1 MAKVYGLTGKANG
14 KFGNAVF
21 RIRYG
26 QQVMSQYNP
35 VVANP
40 RTQAQVDARS
50 KLKLVSQL
58 SAVLAQ
64 VIAMPRI
71 GAITARNRF
80 TKVNYPFAG
89 VSAGLARIDLPEVQ
103 LTDSARRMPAFTVT
117 RDSGNSIDASL
128 LQAEAFSRVVYVI
141 VAKDSKG
148 LLRVF
153 DSMVVNNSAP
163 GVANTFPAKM
173 RYTSEAIVVYAYG
186 ITDLNEKASATFGDL
201 NSPTAESIA
210 RIIATRVLNYNDAIP
225 TATNGAY
232 LEVGT
237 NNATAAQT
245 GGSTGQDSQTT
256 LVAMPTIGGQS
267 PFVEFTDL
275 ILSAQA
281 GATIHYTLDGSI
293 PTVNSPVFSAAV
305 RITATTVV
313 MAIAVVNGI
322 SSAVNTRTLTKD
334 SSQSVMVLAPT
345 ISKTGGGSTFNPN
358 TDITITAEEGATI
371 YFTTD
376 GSEPS
381 TESTEYEFPFRI
393 TVTTTVKAIAVL
405 QGQASAVTTAVFVK
419 DEEGYGDTN

>member
-40 RTQAQVDARS
+40 RTQAQVDVRS

-80 TKVNYPFAG
+80 TKVNYQAAG
-89 VSAGLARIDLPEVQ
+89 VSDGLARIDLPVVQ

-128 LQAEAFSRVVYVI
+128 LEASPFSRVVYVV
-141 VAKDSKG
+141 VAKDIKG

-153 DSMVVNNSAP
+153 DSAVVNNSAP

-173 RYTSEAIVVYAYG
+173 NYTSEAIVVYAYG
-186 ITDLNEKASATFGDL
+186 ITDLNEKASATFGNI

-210 RIIATRVLNYNDAIP
+210 RVIANRVLNYNDAVT

-237 NNATAAQT
+237 TNAQGVQT
-245 GGSTGQDSQTT
+245 GGSAGQDTQTS
-256 LVAMPTIGGQS
+256 VVDMPTIGGQS
-267 PFVEFTDL
+267 PFVEYTDL

-281 GATIHYTLDGSI
+281 GATIYYTLDGAI
-293 PTVNSPVFSAAV
+293 PTTASPVYSAPI
-305 RITATTVV
+305 RISATTTV
-313 MAIAVVNGI
+313 MAMAVVDGVQ
-322 SSAVNTRTLTKD
+322 SAVNMRTLSKNAND
-334 SSQSVMVLAPT
+334 SVMVLAPT
-345 ISKTGGGSTFNPN
+345 ITKSGGGTIFYNSADVF
-358 TDITITAEEGATI
+358 ITAEEGATI
-371 YFTTD
+371 YYTTD
-376 GSEPS
+376 GSEPT
-381 TESTEYEFPFRI
+381 TESTEYENNFLIRA
-393 TVTTTVKAIAVL
+393 TTTVKAIAVL
-405 QGQASAVTTAVFVK
+405 QGQSSAVTTAVFTL
-419 DEEGYGDTN
+419 DQSYGDTN

>member
-14 KFGNAVF
+14 KYGNAVF

-26 QQVMSQYNP
+26 QQIMSQYNP

-40 RTQAQVDARS
+40 RTQAQVDVRS

-80 TKVNYPFAG
+80 TKVNYPAAG
-89 VSAGLARIDLPEVQ
+89 VSQGLARIDLPVVQ

-117 RDSGNSIDASL
+117 RDSGNSIDTSL
-128 LQAEAFSRVVYVI
+128 LQAEAFSRVVYVV

-153 DSMVVNNSAP
+153 DSAVVNNSAQ

-173 RYTSEAIVVYAYG
+173 RYTAEAIVVYAYG

-210 RIIATRVLNYNDAIP
+210 RVIANRVLNYNDAVP

-237 NNATAAQT
+237 NNAQAAQT

-267 PFVEFTDL
+267 PFVEYTDL

-293 PTVNSPVFSAAV
+293 PTVNSPVYSAAV

-313 MAIAVVNGI
+313 MAIAVVDGV
-322 SSAVNTRTLTKD
+322 SSAVNTRTLTKNAND
-334 SSQSVMVLAPT
+334 TVMVLAPT
-345 ISKTGGGSTFNPN
+345 ISKTGGGSTFYSS

-371 YFTTD
+371 YYTTD
-376 GSEPS
+376 GSEPTS
-381 TESTEYEFPFRI
+381 ESTLYENPFIIRQN
-393 TVTTTVKAIAVL
+393 TTVKAIAVL
-405 QGQASAVTTAVFVK
+405 QGQSSAVTTAVFVE
-419 DEEGYGDTN
+419 DEGYGDTN

>member
-40 RTQAQVDARS
+40 RTQAQVDVRS

-71 GAITARNRF
+71 GAVTARNRF
-80 TKVNYPFAG
+80 TKVNYPAAG
-89 VSAGLARIDLPEVQ
+89 VSQGLARIDLPVVQ
-103 LTDSARRMPAFTVT
+103 LTNSARRMPAFTVT

-128 LQAEAFSRVVYVI
+128 LQAEAFSRVVYVV

-153 DSMVVNNSAP
+153 DSQVVNNSAP

-186 ITDLNEKASATFGDL
+186 ITDLNEKASATFGNI

-210 RIIATRVLNYNDAIP
+210 RIIATRVLNYNDAVP

-245 GGSTGQDSQTT
+245 GGSTGQDNQTT
-256 LVAMPTIGGQS
+256 VVALPTIGGQS
-267 PFVEFTDL
+267 PFVEYTDL
-275 ILSAQA
+275 VISAQA
-281 GATIHYTLDGSI
+281 GATIHYTMDGSI
-293 PTVNSPVFSAAV
+293 PTTASPVFNDAV
-305 RITATTVV
+305 RITTTTTV
-313 MAIAVVNGI
+313 MAIAVVDGV
-322 SSAVNTRTLTKD
+322 SSAVNTRTLVKD

-345 ISKTGGGSTFNPN
+345 IAKTGGGTTFYSG
-358 TDITITAEEGATI
+358 TDITITAEEGAAI
-371 YFTTD
+371 YYTVD
-376 GSEPS
+376 GSEPTTAS
-381 TESTEYEFPFRI
+381 TPYVAPFNI

-405 QGQASAVTTAVFVK
+405 QGQASAVTTAVFTR
-419 DEEGYGDTN
+419 DTSGGDTN

>member
-14 KFGNAVF
+14 KYGNAVF

-26 QQVMSQYNP
+26 QQIMSQYNP

-40 RTQAQVDARS
+40 RTQAQVDVRS

-80 TKVNYPFAG
+80 TKVNYPAAG
-89 VSAGLARIDLPEVQ
+89 VSQGLARIDLPVVQ

-128 LQAEAFSRVVYVI
+128 LQAEAFSRVVYVV
-141 VAKDSKG
+141 VAKDTKG

-153 DSMVVNNSAP
+153 DSAVVNNSAQ

-173 RYTSEAIVVYAYG
+173 RYTAEAIVVYAYG

-210 RIIATRVLNYNDAIP
+210 RVIANRVLNYNDAVP

-237 NNATAAQT
+237 NNAQAAQT

-267 PFVEFTDL
+267 PFVEYTDL

-293 PTVNSPVFSAAV
+293 PTVNSQVYSAAI
-305 RITATTVV
+305 RITDTTVV
-313 MAIAVVNGI
+313 MAIAVVDGV
-322 SSAVNTRTLTKD
+322 SSAVNTRTLTKNAND
-334 SSQSVMVLAPT
+334 TVMVLAPT
-345 ISKTGGGSTFNPN
+345 IGITGGGSTCQSS
-358 TDITITAEEGATI
+358 TDVTISAEEGATI
-371 YFTTD
+371 YYTTD
-376 GSEPS
+376 GSEPT
-381 TESTEYEFPFRI
+381 TESTEYEYPFIIRA
-393 TVTTTVKAIAVL
+393 TTTVKAIAVL
-405 QGQASAVTTAVFVK
+405 QGQASAVTTAVFT
-419 DEEGYGDTN
+419 EGYGYGDTN

>member
-40 RTQAQVDARS
+40 RTQAQVDVRS

-71 GAITARNRF
+71 GAVTARNRF
-80 TKVNYPFAG
+80 TKVNYQAAG
-89 VSAGLARIDLPEVQ
+89 VSDGLARIDLPVVQ

-128 LQAEAFSRVVYVI
+128 LEASPFSRVVYVV
-141 VAKDSKG
+141 VAKDIKG

-153 DSMVVNNSAP
+153 DSAVVNNSAP

-173 RYTSEAIVVYAYG
+173 NYTSEAIVVYAYG
-186 ITDLNEKASATFGDL
+186 ITDLNEKASATFGNI

-210 RIIATRVLNYNDAIP
+210 RVIANRVLNYNDAVT

-237 NNATAAQT
+237 TNAQGVQT
-245 GGSTGQDSQTT
+245 GGSAGQDTQTSV
-256 LVAMPTIGGQS
+256 VAMPTIGGQS
-267 PFVEFTDL
+267 PFVEYTDL

-281 GATIHYTLDGSI
+281 GATIYYTLDGSI
-293 PTVNSPVFSAAV
+293 PTTVSTVYSAPI
-305 RITATTVV
+305 RISATTTV
-313 MAIAVVNGI
+313 MAMAVVDGVQ
-322 SSAVNTRTLTKD
+322 SAVNMRTLSKNANDT
-334 SSQSVMVLAPT
+334 VMVLAPT
-345 ISKTGGGSTFNPN
+345 ITKSGGGTIFYNSADVF
-358 TDITITAEEGATI
+358 ITAEEGATI
-371 YFTTD
+371 YYTTD
-376 GSEPS
+376 GSEPT
-381 TESTEYEFPFRI
+381 TESTEYENNFLIRA
-393 TVTTTVKAIAVL
+393 TTTVKAIAVL
-405 QGQASAVTTAVFVK
+405 QGQSSAVTTAVFTL
-419 DEEGYGDTN
+419 DESYGDTN